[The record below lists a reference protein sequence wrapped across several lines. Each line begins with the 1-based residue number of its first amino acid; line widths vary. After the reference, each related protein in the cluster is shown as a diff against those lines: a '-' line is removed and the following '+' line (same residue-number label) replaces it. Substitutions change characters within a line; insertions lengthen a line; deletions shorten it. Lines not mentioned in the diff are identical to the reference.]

1 MGLYKN
7 VQIICSIK
15 YLYVI
20 SRTVTQN
27 EMESLTIHNH
37 VLFSCSAKDE
47 DVSVVIV
54 VNVLLLS
61 LLL

>member
-27 EMESLTIHNH
+27 EMESLTIHNL

-54 VNVLLLS
+54 VNVLLL
-61 LLL
+61 LLLL